1 MSNKN
6 LEKYRTEDW
15 SVLVYDAERVMRRAQ
30 LMRVRCGLLGL
41 VVMGLLAA
49 SRVY

>member
-6 LEKYRTEDW
+6 LEKYHTEDW
-15 SVLVYDAERVMRRAQ
+15 SVLEYDTERVMRRAK
-30 LMRVRCGLLGL
+30 LMRVRFGLLGI

-49 SRVY
+49 SKVY